1 MKHLVPLFAL
11 SMTMAAQNYTAEQA
25 SEHGLPV
32 VHLTDAAHGVEVS
45 IVPSVGNTAYEMKV
59 HGKNILHF
67 PYADVSEYQQKPG
80 LTGIPFLA
88 PWGNRL
94 DQPAFWA
101 NGKKYAFNA
110 GLGNVRGGAVPIHGL
125 LSSSPY
131 WSVTEAKADAKSA
144 HVTSK
149 LEFWKHPELMAQWPF
164 AHEYEM
170 TYTLA
175 DGELQV
181 NITVTNLSVEPMPLA
196 VGFHPYFR
204 IPDVP
209 RNDWVGRI
217 PARRRVIADTRMLPT
232 GQFKPMDLADP
243 FLLENRT
250 LDDGFTELDR
260 DADGRARFYVAS
272 SGKTVEVLF
281 GPKWQAAVVW
291 EPNDAKGQPQ
301 QFICFE
307 PMAGITNA
315 VNLNHEGKYPELQSV
330 PAGGKWSESF
340 WVRTSGL

>member
-1 MKHLVPLFAL
+1 MRFLAPLLTL
-11 SMTMAAQNYTAEQA
+11 SLTVVAQNYTAVET
-25 SEHGLPV
+25 SDHGVPV
-32 VHLTDAAHGVEVS
+32 VRLADAEHGVEVGIAPS
-45 IVPSVGNTAYEMKV
+45 IGNMAYEMKV
-59 HGKNILHF
+59 HGQNILYF
-67 PYADVSEYQQKPG
+67 PATDLSEFQQKPA
-80 LTGIPFLA
+80 LAGIPFLA

-94 DQPAFWA
+94 DQQAFWA
-101 NGKKYAFNA
+101 NGKKYAFDMT
-110 GLGNVRGGAVPIHGL
+110 LGNVRGANPIHCL
-125 LSSSPY
+125 LSSSSY
-131 WSVTEAKADAKSA
+131 WRVTEVKADARAA

-149 LEFWKHPELMAQWPF
+149 LEFWKHPELTRQWPF

-181 NITVTNLSVEPMPLA
+181 NIAVTNLSSDPMPLA
-196 VGFHPYFR
+196 IGFHPYFR
-204 IPDVP
+204 IPGVP

-217 PARRRVIADTRMLPT
+217 PARQRVMADQHLIPT
-232 GQFKPMDLADP
+232 GQFKPMDLDDP

-250 LDDGFTELDR
+250 LDAGFTDLAREPV
-260 DADGRARFYVAS
+260 GRARFYIAS

-291 EPNDAKGQPQ
+291 EPNDGKGQPQ

-315 VNLNHEGKYPELQSV
+315 VNLYHEGKYADLQMV
-330 PAGGKWSESF
+330 APGGKWSESF

>member
-1 MKHLVPLFAL
+1 MRFIAPLL
-11 SMTMAAQNYTAEQA
+11 SLSLTLIAQNYTAVET
-25 SEHGLPV
+25 SDHGVAV
-32 VHLTDAAHGVEVS
+32 VRLTDAEHGVEVA
-45 IVPSVGNTAYEMKV
+45 IVPSVGNIAYEMKV
-59 HGKNILHF
+59 HGKNILYF
-67 PYADVSEYQQKPG
+67 PSADLSEFQLKPA
-80 LTGIPFLA
+80 LAGIPFLA

-94 DQPAFWA
+94 DQQAFWA
-101 NGKKYAFNA
+101 NGKKFAFDMA
-110 GLGNVRGGAVPIHGL
+110 AGNVRGANPIHGL
-125 LSSSPY
+125 LSSSAY
-131 WSVTEAKADAKSA
+131 WRVTEVKADAHAA

-149 LEFWKHPELMAQWPF
+149 LEFWKHPELMRQWPF

-175 DGELQV
+175 GGALQV
-181 NITVTNLSVEPMPLA
+181 NIAVSNLSAEPMPVA
-196 VGFHPYFR
+196 IGFHPYFR

-217 PARRRVIADTRMLPT
+217 PARQRVVADAHLIPT
-232 GQFKPMDLADP
+232 GQYKPMDLDDP

-250 LDDGFTELDR
+250 LDDGFTDLQRE
-260 DADGRARFYVAS
+260 ADGRARFYIAS

-301 QFICFE
+301 PFICFE

-315 VNLNHEGKYPELQSV
+315 VNLYHEGKYPDLQMV
-330 PAGGKWSESF
+330 PAGGKWNESF

>member
-1 MKHLVPLFAL
+1 MKYLVPLCAL
-11 SMTMAAQNYTAEQA
+11 SMTMSAQNYKAEQT
-25 SEHGLPV
+25 SDHGVPV
-32 VHLTDAAHGVEVS
+32 VHLSDAAKDVVVS
-45 IVPSVGNTAYEMKV
+45 IVPSVGNEAYEMKV

-67 PYADVSEYQQKPG
+67 PYADVSEFQKNPARS
-80 LTGIPFLA
+80 GIPFLA

-94 DQPAFWA
+94 DQQAFWA
-101 NGKKYAFNA
+101 NGKKYAFDMA
-110 GLGNVRGGAVPIHGL
+110 FGNVRGAIPIHGL
-125 LSSSPY
+125 ISFSP
-131 WSVTEAKADAKSA
+131 WRVTEVKADAQSA
-144 HVTSK
+144 RVTSK
-149 LEFWKHPELMAQWPF
+149 LEFWKYPDLMAQWPF

-170 TYTLA
+170 TYILSN
-175 DGELQV
+175 GELEV
-181 NITVTNLSVEPMPLA
+181 RIAVTNLSVEPMPLA
-196 VGFHPYFR
+196 IGFHPFFR

-217 PARRRVIADTRMLPT
+217 PARRRVVTDSRMIPT
-232 GQFKPMDLADP
+232 GQYKPMDLADP

-250 LDDGFTELDR
+250 LDDGFVDLDR
-260 DADGRARFYVAS
+260 DADGRARFSIAS

-301 QFICFE
+301 EFICFE
-307 PMAGITNA
+307 PMTGITDA

-330 PAGGKWSESF
+330 PPGGTWTDSF

>member
-1 MKHLVPLFAL
+1 MRFLAPLL
-11 SMTMAAQNYTAEQA
+11 SLSLTVVAQNYTAVET
-25 SEHGLPV
+25 SDHGVAV
-32 VHLTDAAHGVEVS
+32 VRLADAEHGVEVA
-45 IVPSVGNTAYEMKV
+45 IVPSVGNIAYEMKV
-59 HGKNILHF
+59 HGKNILYF
-67 PYADVSEYQQKPG
+67 PAPDLSEFQQKPT
-80 LTGIPFLA
+80 LAGIPFLA

-94 DQPAFWA
+94 DQQAFWA
-101 NGKKYAFNA
+101 NGKKYAFDMT
-110 GLGNVRGGAVPIHGL
+110 LGNVRGAIPIHGL

-131 WSVTEAKADAKSA
+131 WRVSELKADAHAA

-149 LEFWKHPELMAQWPF
+149 LEFWKYPELMRQWPF

-175 DGELQV
+175 AGALQV
-181 NITVTNLSVEPMPLA
+181 NIAVSNLSSEPMPLA
-196 VGFHPYFR
+196 IGFHPYFR

-217 PARRRVIADTRMLPT
+217 PARQRVITDARLIPT
-232 GQFKPMDLADP
+232 GQYKPMDLADP

-250 LDDGFTELDR
+250 LDDGFIDLDR
-260 DADGRARFYVAS
+260 DPDGRARFYIAS
-272 SGKTVEVLF
+272 SGKTIEVLF
-281 GPKWQAAVVW
+281 GAKWQAAVVW
-291 EPNDAKGQPQ
+291 EPNDGKGQPQ
-301 QFICFE
+301 PFLCFE

-315 VNLNHEGKYPELQSV
+315 INLFHEGKYPELQMV

>member
-1 MKHLVPLFAL
+1 MRFLAPLLAL
-11 SMTMAAQNYTAEQA
+11 SLTVVAQNYTAVETA
-25 SEHGLPV
+25 DHGVPV
-32 VHLTDAAHGVEVS
+32 VRLADAEHGVEVS
-45 IVPSVGNTAYEMKV
+45 IAPSIGNIAYEMKV
-59 HGKNILHF
+59 HGQNILYF
-67 PYADVSEYQQKPG
+67 PATDLSEFQQKPT
-80 LTGIPFLA
+80 LAGIPFLA

-94 DQPAFWA
+94 DQQAFWA
-101 NGKKYAFNA
+101 NGKKYAFDMT
-110 GLGNVRGGAVPIHGL
+110 LGNVRGANPIHGL

-131 WSVTEAKADAKSA
+131 WRVTEVKADARAA

-149 LEFWKHPELMAQWPF
+149 LEFWKHPELTRQWPF

-181 NITVTNLSVEPMPLA
+181 NIAVTNLSSDPMPLA
-196 VGFHPYFR
+196 IGFHPYFR
-204 IPDVP
+204 IPGVP
-209 RNDWVGRI
+209 RNDWVARI
-217 PARRRVIADTRMLPT
+217 PARQRVIADPRLIPT
-232 GQFKPMDLADP
+232 GQLKPMDLDDP

-250 LDDGFTELDR
+250 LDDGFVDLER
-260 DADGRARFYVAS
+260 EPDGRARFSIAS

-315 VNLNHEGKYPELQSV
+315 VNLHHEGKYADLQMV
-330 PAGGKWSESF
+330 APGGKWSESF